1 MKNQLKKIGGLSLVL
16 LLVSTLQSFTPYD
29 ELAGAKMA
37 WVEMEYD
44 FGSIEQGSPVSHDFE
59 FTNNGEAPLVIN
71 NVKTSCGCTVPNY
84 PKDPIMPGES
94 EMIKVTY
101 NAAKVGSFN
110 KKITVMSN
118 ADQSTYSLAIAG
130 EVLGKK

>member
-1 MKNQLKKIGGLSLVL
+1 MKNYLKKIGGLSLVL
-16 LLVSTLQSFTPYD
+16 FLLTSLQSFAPD
-29 ELAGAKMA
+29 NVLASAKMA
-37 WVEMEYD
+37 WMELEYD

-59 FTNNGEAPLVIN
+59 FTNNGEAPLLIN
-71 NVKTSCGCTVPNY
+71 NVKTSCGCTVPKY

-94 EMIKVTY
+94 ETIKVTY

-118 ADQSTYSLAIAG
+118 ADQSSYSLAIAG
-130 EVLGKK
+130 EVLAKK